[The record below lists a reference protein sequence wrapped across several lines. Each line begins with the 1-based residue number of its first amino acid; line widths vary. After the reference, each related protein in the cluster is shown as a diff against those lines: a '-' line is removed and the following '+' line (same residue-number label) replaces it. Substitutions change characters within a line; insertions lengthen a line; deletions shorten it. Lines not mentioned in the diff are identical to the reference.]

1 MSSYITDPRERCII
15 PESGITLEEDNR
27 FETMYHWGAKILDL
41 CEMSVEEYMAP
52 MTVNIDGYDG
62 SRSKSVLITLEIISP
77 EGYVISADGNVIGE
91 TDGNGE
97 WRALWMWDNS
107 FVGEIKTDVK
117 VTDENNIV
125 HEIETT
131 ISDNQD
137 RSKTVN
143 ISEVNG
149 NIVSIDSYG
158 IDSGD
163 SESEEITGKTITI
176 VDDETNIRYDI
187 EVVIPTETFF
197 MFYGFETK
205 SEDIPYENL
214 NSFSIEEAEDQDGF
228 SFSVSTSISTEY
240 QQKVQELDEDEIEQE
255 EFDQWVNDY
264 EEQNRY
270 TLRIY
275 IPQEKE
281 NDYTYKLFNE
291 NVGQLTESELIRTE
305 NSVLYN
311 EKEYVEYVNANDLYL
326 YDDRI
331 NTFLFNIKI
340 TKK

>member
-41 CEMSVEEYMAP
+41 FEMSVEEYMAP

-107 FVGEIKTDVK
+107 FVGEIKTYVK

-131 ISDNQD
+131 ISDSQD
-137 RSKTVN
+137 KSKTVN

-158 IDSGD
+158 IDNGD

-214 NSFSIEEAEDQDGF
+214 NTFSIEEAEDQDGF

-291 NVGQLTESELIRTE
+291 NVGQLTEAELIRTE

-331 NTFLFNIKI
+331 NTFLFNVKI